1 MGSGWHGATFCSP
14 RPASSFLH
22 SLHAADSSNAPQPT
36 EHRTRMETDGKE
48 AAMEDVSEIP
58 AAAAAAS
65 PAEAERQE
73 IPAATAQTGE
83 LQHEQ

>member
-1 MGSGWHGATFCSP
+1 
-14 RPASSFLH
+14 
-22 SLHAADSSNAPQPT
+22 
-36 EHRTRMETDGKE
+36 METDGKE